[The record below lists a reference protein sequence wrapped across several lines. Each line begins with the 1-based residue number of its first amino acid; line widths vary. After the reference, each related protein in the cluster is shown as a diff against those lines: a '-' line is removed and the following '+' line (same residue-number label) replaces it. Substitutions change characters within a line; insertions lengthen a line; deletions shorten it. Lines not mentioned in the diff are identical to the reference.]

1 MAGKGKASGGGSGRP
16 SVYTEQ
22 AAAIILE
29 RLAGGKGLKTICD
42 ADDAL
47 PLDQTV
53 RGWVIDDREGFAAR
67 YARARDLGLDRMAEE
82 TLEIAD
88 TCQPGEKIEET
99 EGKDGETT
107 TKRLTADMIEH
118 RRLRVDVRKWYLS
131 KIAPKR
137 YGDRLAQEH
146 SGPDGQPLGPLVN
159 VYPVVELPE
168 NGRGEK

>member
-22 AAAIILE
+22 SASIILE
-29 RLAGGKGLKTICD
+29 RLAAGKGLKTICD

-82 TLEIAD
+82 TIEVAD
-88 TCQPGEKIEET
+88 TCEPGVKVKETQDEDGSVTVEKM
-99 EGKDGETT
+99 
-107 TKRLTADMIEH
+107 TADMIEH
-118 RRLRVDVRKWYLS
+118 RRLRVDTRKWYLS

-137 YGDRLAQEH
+137 YGDRLTQEH
-146 SGPDGQPLGPLVN
+146 TGKDGAPLGPLVT
-159 VYPVVELPE
+159 VYPTVELPE
-168 NGRGEK
+168 NGRDKP